1 MNLHTSLAKA
11 PLGAALAVMTI
22 PMIVTLARGQGR
34 PSLPVTAEDE
44 PKVVGLEI
52 ARAGGG

>member
-1 MNLHTSLAKA
+1 MKLHTSVAKA
-11 PLGAALAVMTI
+11 PLGAALAVRNI

-34 PSLPVTAEDE
+34 PRLPVTAEDE